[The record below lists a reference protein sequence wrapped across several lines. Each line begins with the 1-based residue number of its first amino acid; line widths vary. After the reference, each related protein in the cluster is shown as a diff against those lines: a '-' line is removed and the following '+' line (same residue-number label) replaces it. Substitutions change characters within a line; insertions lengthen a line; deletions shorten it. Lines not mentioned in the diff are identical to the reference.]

1 MLAAEEQ
8 SRPSYMPT
16 LEPVLQCSSE
26 LLADEDWEREA
37 LAAFADLRQYLAY
50 WAAQG
55 IGAKV
60 SFMSSARMSCDMLQH
75 TLHASTAI
83 C

>member
-1 MLAAEEQ
+1 
-8 SRPSYMPT
+8 MPT

-37 LAAFADLRQYLAY
+37 LAAFTDLRQYLAY
-50 WAAQG
+50 WAVQG

-60 SFMSSARMSCDMLQH
+60 SFNGYSSIRASCGMLHVQH
-75 TLHASTAI
+75 VS
-83 C
+83 CR

>member
-1 MLAAEEQ
+1 VTATLPESLLAEEQ

-16 LEPVLQCSSE
+16 LEPVLQCNSE

-60 SFMSSARMSCDMLQH
+60 RLDAASSIYSFFYI
-75 TLHASTAI
+75 LH
-83 C
+83 